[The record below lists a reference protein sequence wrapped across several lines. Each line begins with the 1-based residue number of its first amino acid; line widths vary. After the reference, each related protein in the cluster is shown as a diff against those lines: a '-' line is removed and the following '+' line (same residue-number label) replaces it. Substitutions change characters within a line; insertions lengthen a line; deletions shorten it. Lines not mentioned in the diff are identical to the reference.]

1 VAYAT
6 FKRAESAL
14 PDLSRAT
21 RPLGS
26 LFGSFGKTLIVLGDS
41 QHRFLGLRLIHL
53 IRDGARLFCA
63 LSPVSGVID
72 EGRRHVGTFGGGWS
86 MLACCRHAS
95 STLTLG
101 KRAETA

>member
-1 VAYAT
+1 
-6 FKRAESAL
+6 
-14 PDLSRAT
+14 
-21 RPLGS
+21 
-26 LFGSFGKTLIVLGDS
+26 
-41 QHRFLGLRLIHL
+41 
-53 IRDGARLFCA
+53 
-63 LSPVSGVID
+63 VSGVID